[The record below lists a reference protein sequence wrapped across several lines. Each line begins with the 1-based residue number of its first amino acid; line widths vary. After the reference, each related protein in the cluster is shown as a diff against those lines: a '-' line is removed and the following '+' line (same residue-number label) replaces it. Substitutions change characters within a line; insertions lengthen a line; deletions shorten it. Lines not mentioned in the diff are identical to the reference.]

1 MRAGAP
7 GILNPD
13 SAEESS
19 RGHCLDAN
27 VRAQFVVSVLLQLR
41 KDLMLDRTC
50 AKVVQ
55 DQTTLHAYLM
65 IEWLQGYKC
74 SQVDRCRPAAFV
86 TPISTV
92 ILYNAQAV
100 YPYVFQHKLISYVDC
115 VLKCL
120 R

>member
-19 RGHCLDAN
+19 RGHCLDVN

-50 AKVVQ
+50 AEVVY
-55 DQTTLHAYLM
+55 D
-65 IEWLQGYKC
+65 
-74 SQVDRCRPAAFV
+74 
-86 TPISTV
+86 
-92 ILYNAQAV
+92 
-100 YPYVFQHKLISYVDC
+100 
-115 VLKCL
+115 
-120 R
+120 